1 MARAGAWKERLAV
14 AKSTKARGLAGKIR
28 VGFIGCGGI
37 ATGHFKRLLE
47 VPEAQVVALN
57 DTSEESLKR
66 FIERV
71 PDAKGLPT
79 FSDYKEML
87 DAVEMDAVEIAT
99 PHTVHFEQAMEA
111 LDRGLHVL
119 LEKPM
124 VCCVDH
130 AKKLIAKAK
139 AKNLVV
145 VVSYQRH
152 YDGGYRFVRDAVQKG
167 LLGKVHFVSAMQ
179 AQNWYPGPGW
189 RGEPALSGGG
199 QLNDSGSH
207 LIDIILWTTG
217 LVPDEVFGYIDNMGA
232 KVDILSALSVKFES
246 GALANIS
253 VVGHA
258 PGWWEDFSIW
268 GDKGAIYLRSG
279 KILMQKDGKVEDVTD
294 RGEPA
299 GNADRN
305 FIEAILGK
313 AEVQS
318 DAIGGLRVIQLTE
331 AAWESGKKGCA
342 VQVVK

>member
-1 MARAGAWKERLAV
+1 V
-14 AKSTKARGLAGKIR
+14 AESSKPRTPAGKVR

-37 ATGHFKRLLE
+37 SGGHYKRLLE
-47 VPEAQVVALN
+47 APEAQVVALC

-66 FIERV
+66 FVERA
-71 PDAKGLPT
+71 PQAADLPT
-79 FSDYKEML
+79 YSDYKQML
-87 DAVEMDAVEIAT
+87 DEVEMDAVEIAT
-99 PHTVHFEQAMEA
+99 PHTVHFEQAHEA
-111 LDRGLHVL
+111 LNRGLHVL

-124 VCCVDH
+124 VCCVAD
-130 AKKLIAKAK
+130 AKQIIAKAQQ
-139 AKNLVV
+139 KNLVV

-152 YDGGYRFVRDAVQKG
+152 YEGGYRFVRQAVQDG
-167 LLGKVHFVSAMQ
+167 LLGKLHFISAMQ

-189 RGEPALSGGG
+189 RGDPALSGGG

-217 LVPDEVFGYIDNMGA
+217 LVPDEVFAYIENLGA
-232 KVDILSALSVKFES
+232 RVDILSALSVKFEG

-268 GDKGAIYLRSG
+268 GDQGAIYLRGG
-279 KILMQKDGKVEDVTD
+279 KILLQKDGKAEEVTD
-294 RGEPA
+294 QAEGA

-318 DAIGGLRVIQLTE
+318 GPVSGLRVIQLTE
-331 AAWESGKKGCA
+331 AAWESAKRGCA
-342 VQVVK
+342 VSVKK

>member
-1 MARAGAWKERLAV
+1 MAKG
-14 AKSTKARGLAGKIR
+14 SSARKPAGKPAQKPAGKVR

-47 VPEAQVVALN
+47 VPECEVVALN
-57 DTSEESLKR
+57 DTSEQSLKR
-66 FIERV
+66 FVERV
-71 PDAKGLPT
+71 PQAAGLPT
-79 FSDYKEML
+79 YSDYKQML
-87 DAVEMDAVEIAT
+87 DEVGLDAVEIAT
-99 PHTVHFEQAMEA
+99 PHTLHFEQALEA

-124 VCCVDH
+124 VCCVEH
-130 AKKLIAKAK
+130 AKQLIARAQEKD
-139 AKNLVV
+139 LVV
-145 VVSYQRH
+145 LISYQRH
-152 YDGGYRFVRDAVQKG
+152 YDGGYRYVREAIGNGV
-167 LLGKVHFVSAMQ
+167 LGKVHFVSAMQ

-189 RGEPALSGGG
+189 RGDPALSGGG

-207 LIDIILWTTG
+207 LVDILLWTTG
-217 LVPDEVFGYIDNMGA
+217 LAPAEVFAYIDNLGA
-232 KVDILSALSVKFES
+232 KVDILSAISVKFEG

-268 GDKGAIYLRSG
+268 GDQGAIYLRAG
-279 KILMQKDGKVEDVTD
+279 RVLLQKDGKAEDVTD
-294 RGEPA
+294 QTQSA

-318 DAIGGLRVIQLTE
+318 GPVNGLRVIQLTE
-331 AAWESGKKGCA
+331 AAWESAKRGCA
-342 VQVVK
+342 VAVAK

>member
-1 MARAGAWKERLAV
+1 M
-14 AKSTKARGLAGKIR
+14 AKSTKARTPAGKIR

-47 VPEAQVVALN
+47 LPEAEIVALN

-71 PDAKGLPT
+71 PEAKGLPQ
-79 FSDYKEML
+79 FADYKQML
-87 DAVEMDAVEIAT
+87 DAVPMDAVEIAT

-111 LDRGLHVL
+111 LNRGLHVL

-124 VCCVDH
+124 VCRVADAKQIIET
-130 AKKLIAKAK
+130 AKKKK
-139 AKNLVV
+139 LVV

-152 YDGGYRFVRDAVQKG
+152 YDGGYRYIREAVEKG
-167 LLGKVHFVSAMQ
+167 VLGKVHFVSAMQ

-189 RGEPALSGGG
+189 RGDPALSGGG

-217 LVPDEVFGYIDNMGA
+217 LVPEEVFGYIENLGA
-232 KVDILSALSVKFES
+232 RVDILSALSVRFEG
-246 GALANIS
+246 GAIANIS

-268 GDKGAIYLRSG
+268 GDKGAIYLRGG
-279 KILMQKDGKVEDVTD
+279 KILLQKDGKTEDITEQ
-294 RGEPA
+294 GKGA

-318 DAIGGLRVIQLTE
+318 GPIGGLRVIQLTE
-331 AAWESGKKGCA
+331 AAWESGKQGCA
-342 VQVVK
+342 VKVKT